1 MEKLTDMKLSSLKV
15 TICSAFFIVLC
26 NTCEKN
32 TGQSLSVT
40 TGEITLFSEGI
51 YIFSGS
57 VSGTGS
63 EIITEHGFCRGT
75 SVNPVR
81 DEGSICL
88 GARSSDGS
96 FSYTE
101 FNVLVNTTYYVRAFA
116 TAGSGTVYGE
126 ERSFTTPEALVP
138 KLLDIDQNIY
148 YTVTIGSQVWMAENL
163 KALRY
168 SDGRSIPR
176 VEDRLTWYNFAMY
189 TRAYCWYDNYGAIGA
204 TYGALYTWPSAMD
217 IDSREEIKPGRI
229 QGVCPDGWHLPSDD
243 EWKQLEMFLGMSRTD
258 SDSEG
263 WRGTDEGG
271 NLKHNG
277 SQPWQSPNTGADD
290 ESGFTALP
298 SGWRDG
304 AGYFKNMG
312 TATRFWSS
320 SIRGDYAWT
329 RQLDYNSSQINRTTK
344 GLYEG
349 ISVRCIK
356 DN

>member
-1 MEKLTDMKLSSLKV
+1 MNCFESKTIAIIALILLSL
-15 TICSAFFIVLC
+15 SA
-26 NTCEKN
+26 CEKDSREPL
-32 TGQSLSVT
+32 TVT
-40 TGEITLFSEGI
+40 TGDITIFSEGI
-51 YIFSGS
+51 YVFNGS
-57 VSGTGS
+57 VKGTGS
-63 EIITEHGFCRGT
+63 EIISDHGFCMGV
-75 SVNPVR
+75 SVNTVK
-81 DEGSICL
+81 DESSICL
-88 GARSSDGS
+88 GSRSSDGS
-96 FSYTE
+96 FSHTV
-101 FNVLVNTTYYVRAFA
+101 FNVSANTTYYVRAFV
-116 TAGSGTVYGE
+116 TAGSETIFGV
-126 ERSFTTPEALVP
+126 ERSFTTPETLVP

-176 VEDRLTWYNFAMY
+176 VEERLTWYNFAMY

-204 TYGALYTWPSAMD
+204 AYGALYTWPSAMD
-217 IDSREEIKPGRI
+217 IDSREEIKPGMI

-243 EWKQLEMFLGMSRTD
+243 EWKQLEIFLGMSGTD
-258 SDSEG
+258 ADLEG

-277 SQPWQSPNTGADD
+277 SQPWQSPNTGADN

-304 AGYFKNMG
+304 AGYFKNLG
-312 TATRFWSS
+312 TATRLWSS
-320 SIRGDYAWT
+320 SIRGDYAWI
-329 RQLDYNSSQINRTTK
+329 RQLDYNSSQINRATK